1 MCRPLVTVADV
12 AQRTGLPYMTI
23 WRHLHGRVTRL
34 SPEERR
40 RIDETLRELRQE
52 LMQRLL
58 AEERGVRTKAD
69 VA

>member
-1 MCRPLVTVADV
+1 
-12 AQRTGLPYMTI
+12 MTI